1 MINKKLDSE
10 KNSQLNN
17 RYIKRNID
25 TKNNLNTKNNMNI
38 KANII
43 ANIKANTNVNI
54 KNSNEQEENIKAFR
68 KAYYDLLY
76 HYDNTKEKQQ
86 IRALV
91 IRKENIFSKIK
102 NKVKSFL
109 FY

>member
-38 KANII
+38 KANI
-43 ANIKANTNVNI
+43 KANANVNS

>member
-1 MINKKLDSE
+1 MINKKIDSE

-17 RYIKRNID
+17 RYIKQNRD
-25 TKNNLNTKNNMNI
+25 TKNNINI
-38 KANII
+38 K
-43 ANIKANTNVNI
+43 VNI
-54 KNSNEQEENIKAFR
+54 NANANANSKSSNEQEENIKAFR

>member
-17 RYIKRNID
+17 RYIKQNTD
-25 TKNNLNTKNNMNI
+25 TKNNMNI
-38 KANII
+38 K
-43 ANIKANTNVNI
+43 VNI
-54 KNSNEQEENIKAFR
+54 NANSKSSNEQEENIKAFR

-86 IRALV
+86 IRAWV
-91 IRKENIFSKIK
+91 IRKENIFSRIK

>member
-1 MINKKLDSE
+1 MINKKIDSE

-38 KANII
+38 KANI
-43 ANIKANTNVNI
+43 KANANVNS

-102 NKVKSFL
+102 NRVKSFL

>member
-1 MINKKLDSE
+1 MINKKIDSE

-17 RYIKRNID
+17 RYIKQNRD
-25 TKNNLNTKNNMNI
+25 TKNNINI
-38 KANII
+38 K
-43 ANIKANTNVNI
+43 VNI
-54 KNSNEQEENIKAFR
+54 NANANSKSSNEQEENIKAFR

>member
-1 MINKKLDSE
+1 MINKKIDSE

-17 RYIKRNID
+17 SKS
-25 TKNNLNTKNNMNI
+25 
-38 KANII
+38 
-43 ANIKANTNVNI
+43 
-54 KNSNEQEENIKAFR
+54 SNEQEENIKAFR

-91 IRKENIFSKIK
+91 IRKENIFYKIK

>member
-1 MINKKLDSE
+1 MINKKLDSK

-17 RYIKRNID
+17 RYIKRNTD
-25 TKNNLNTKNNMNI
+25 TKNNINTKNNMNI
-38 KANII
+38 KANI
-43 ANIKANTNVNI
+43 KANANVNI

>member
-1 MINKKLDSE
+1 MINKKIDSE

-17 RYIKRNID
+17 RYIKQNTD
-25 TKNNLNTKNNMNI
+25 TKNNMNI
-38 KANII
+38 KANI
-43 ANIKANTNVNI
+43 NS